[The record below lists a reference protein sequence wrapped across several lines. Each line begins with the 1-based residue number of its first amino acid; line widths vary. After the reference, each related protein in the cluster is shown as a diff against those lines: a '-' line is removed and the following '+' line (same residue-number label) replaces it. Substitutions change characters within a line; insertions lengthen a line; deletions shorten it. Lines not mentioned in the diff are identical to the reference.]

1 MKRRIHPLEILWCC
15 LLLNPLAA
23 ARALPEAGEIVGM
36 VTAPD
41 GSGLPGARISI
52 RQVTEDRT
60 FSVVAGGRG
69 VYRVPDLPAGRYEL
83 RAELN
88 GFEPSEIEGVAISE
102 GESRTVDFRLAIA
115 TIREIVTVVGNTPR
129 DSVQATEVRESSA
142 RDVGEAAAHA
152 CGLNKIRKG
161 GIANDV
167 ILRGFQSRDLNVL
180 IDGQRIY
187 GACPNHMDPAVFH
200 VDFAEVDR
208 IEIGKG
214 PFDVRNQGSL
224 GGLVNIITRKPDQ
237 GFHATANLSAG
248 SYDFVNP
255 SATIQ
260 YGNSRLSA
268 LGGYSYR
275 ISQPYVYGSG
285 KSFTQ
290 YGNYRPSAQDSDAF
304 AIGTAWGRF
313 SVSPRANHLVQIAY
327 SRQQADHVLYP
338 YLMMDAIYD
347 DADRINFGY
356 RIDKPFDR
364 LEALTVQGYYT
375 QVRHW
380 MTDEF
385 RTSSLSSPRG
395 YSMGTYATT
404 RTVGGKVEAGRENL
418 TLGLEAFS
426 RYWSA
431 STQMAGMAYKPQAS
445 IPDVETVAIGA
456 YVEYRK
462 SLRDNLRLE
471 LGGRVDRADTNTD
484 PSLANTNLYFAYN
497 STRSTSAVDSY
508 PSGSARLIY
517 SMPLGLE
524 FSAGI
529 GSTVRI
535 PDAVERYFA
544 LRRAGSDWV
553 GNPALEPSR
562 NSGFDGSVS
571 LRQRGLFVSSSVF
584 WNQVDNYIALTRA
597 VRVNPVPGVMNSNA
611 RSYENVGASIYGTE
625 VQLVYSFTSRLFLSS
640 AMAYIRGTQDPEP
653 ARNIFSTNLAEMPP
667 INSRTDLRYDTGRY
681 WAEVEGVFVGPQD
694 NVDTDLQETPTP
706 GYGIANARVGINF
719 KRLAVAF
726 GVYNIFDRFY
736 YENLS
741 YQRDPFR
748 SGTRVYEPGRN
759 FFINVS
765 YRF

>member
-1 MKRRIHPLEILWCC
+1 MRWAHSVGIFLCSC
-15 LLLNPLAA
+15 LLSTIPPAHA
-23 ARALPEAGEIVGM
+23 GPQTGEITGLI
-36 VTAPD
+36 TAPD
-41 GSGLPGARISI
+41 GSGLPGTRIII
-52 RQVTEDRT
+52 RQVSEART
-60 FSVVAGGRG
+60 FEVIAGGRG
-69 VYRVPDLPAGRYEL
+69 VYRLPDLPAGWYEL

-88 GFEPSEIEGVAISE
+88 GFEPSAIEEVAISE
-102 GESRTVDFRLAIA
+102 GESRTVDFKLAIA
-115 TIREIVTVVGNTPR
+115 TIREVVTVVGNTPR
-129 DSVQATEVRESSA
+129 ESVQSTEVRESSA
-142 RDVGEAAAHA
+142 RDVGEAASHA
-152 CGLNKIRKG
+152 LGLNKLRKG

-167 ILRGFQSRDLNVL
+167 AIRGFQSRDLNVL
-180 IDGQRIY
+180 IDGERIY

-224 GGLVNIITRKPDQ
+224 GGLVNIITRKPEQ
-237 GFHATANLSAG
+237 GFHATGNLSAG
-248 SYDFVNP
+248 SYGFVNP

-260 YGNSRLSA
+260 YANSRFSA

-275 ISQPYVYGSG
+275 VSQPFVYGSG
-285 KSFTQ
+285 KSFTE
-290 YGNYRPSAQDSDAF
+290 YGNYRPSAQEGDAF

-313 SVSPRANHLVQIAY
+313 SVSPRSNHLLQISYA
-327 SRQQADHVLYP
+327 RQQADHVLYP

-356 RIDKPFDR
+356 QIDNPFGR
-364 LEALTVQGYYT
+364 VKALTIQGYYT

-385 RTSSLSSPRG
+385 RTSSMNALRG
-395 YSMGTYATT
+395 FSMGTYAST
-404 RTVGGKVEAGRENL
+404 RTAGGKIEATFNNL
-418 TLGLEAFS
+418 TFGMEVFS

-431 STQMAGMAYKPQAS
+431 STQMAGMAYTPQAS
-445 IPDVETVAIGA
+445 IPDVETVAAGA

-462 SLRDNLRLE
+462 SLRENLKLE
-471 LGGRVDRADTNTD
+471 LGGRVDRTDSSADPT
-484 PSLANTNLYFAYN
+484 LANTDLYFAYN
-497 STRSTSAVDSY
+497 STTSTSAVDAF

-517 SMPLGLE
+517 QMPMGLE

-562 NSGFDGSVS
+562 NTGFDGSAS
-571 LRQRGLFVSSSVF
+571 LRHRGLLVSSSFF
-584 WNQVDNYIALTRA
+584 WNQVGNYIALTRA
-597 VRVNPVPGVMNSNA
+597 SRVNLIPGVMNSNA
-611 RSYENVGASIYGTE
+611 RSYQNVEASIYGTE

-640 AMAYIRGTQDPEP
+640 TMAYMRGTQDPEP
-653 ARNIFSTNLAEMPP
+653 ARNIFSPNLAEMPP

-681 WAEVEGVFVGPQD
+681 WAEIEGVFAGPQ
-694 NVDTDLQETPTP
+694 NNLDTDLQETPTP
-706 GYGIANARVGINF
+706 GYGIANARAGINF
-719 KRLAVAF
+719 KQLAVAF
-726 GVYNIFDRFY
+726 GIHNLFDRFY

-759 FFINVS
+759 LFINVS

>member
-1 MKRRIHPLEILWCC
+1 MKGWIHTLE
-15 LLLNPLAA
+15 LLLFFCFLSTIRPAHA
-23 ARALPEAGEIVGM
+23 GPQTGEITGLIS
-36 VTAPD
+36 APD
-41 GSGLPGARISI
+41 GSGLPGARITV
-52 RQVTEDRT
+52 RRVNDGRT
-60 FSVVAGGRG
+60 FEVIAGGRG
-69 VYRVPDLPAGRYEL
+69 VYRVADLPAGRYEL
-83 RAELN
+83 RVELN
-88 GFEPSEIEGVAISE
+88 GFEPSPLQEAVVSE
-102 GESRTVDFRLAIA
+102 GGSGKVDFKLAIA
-115 TIREIVTVVGNTPR
+115 TIREVVTVIGNAPR
-129 DSVQATEVRESSA
+129 ESVQSTEVRESSA

-152 CGLNKIRKG
+152 LGLNKLRKG

-167 ILRGFQSRDLNVL
+167 VVRGFQSRDLNVL
-180 IDGQRIY
+180 IDGERIY
-187 GACPNHMDPAVFH
+187 GACPNHMDPAAFH

-224 GGLVNIITRKPDQ
+224 GGLVNIITRKPEQ
-237 GFHATANLSAG
+237 GFHATGNLSAG
-248 SYDFVNP
+248 SYEFLNP
-255 SATIQ
+255 SATVQ
-260 YGNSRLSA
+260 YANNRVSA

-275 ISQPYVYGSG
+275 ISKPFLYGSG
-285 KSFTQ
+285 KSFTE
-290 YGNYRPSAQDSDAF
+290 YGNYRPSAQESDAF

-313 SVSPRANHLVQIAY
+313 SVSPRSNHLLQVSYA
-327 SRQQADHVLYP
+327 RQQADHILYP

-356 RIDKPFDR
+356 QIDNPFGR
-364 LEALTVQGYYT
+364 VEALTFQGYYT

-385 RTSSLSSPRG
+385 RTSSVNTPRS
-395 YSMGTYATT
+395 YSMGTYAAT
-404 RTVGGKVEAGRENL
+404 RTAGGKIEAGLNNL
-418 TLGLEAFS
+418 TFGMEVFS

-445 IPDVETVAIGA
+445 IPDVETVAVGA

-462 SLRDNLRLE
+462 SLRDDLRLE
-471 LGGRVDRADTNTD
+471 LGGRVDRTDSSADPT
-484 PSLANTNLYFAYN
+484 LANTNLYFAYN
-497 STRSTSAVDSY
+497 STTSTSAVDAF

-517 SMPLGLE
+517 QLPVGLE

-562 NSGFDGSVS
+562 NTGFDGSAS
-571 LRQRGLFVSSSVF
+571 LRHRGLFASSSFF

-597 VRVNPVPGVMNSNA
+597 PKVNTVPGVMNSNA
-611 RSYENVGASIYGTE
+611 RSYQNVEASIYGTE

-640 AMAYIRGTQDPEP
+640 AMAYMRGTQDPEP

-667 INSRTDLRYDTGRY
+667 INSRTDLRYDTGKY
-681 WAEVEGVFVGPQD
+681 WAEIEGFFAGPQD
-694 NVDTDLQETPTP
+694 NLDTDLQETPTP
-706 GYGIANARVGINF
+706 GYGIANARAGINF
-719 KRLAVAF
+719 NRLAVAF
-726 GVYNIFDRFY
+726 GMQNIFDRFY

-759 FFINVS
+759 LYLNIS

>member
-1 MKRRIHPLEILWCC
+1 MKGWNHSLEILLCC
-15 LLLNPLAA
+15 LLGFVTSAPAA
-23 ARALPEAGEIVGM
+23 PKSGEIAGII
-36 VTAPD
+36 TAPD
-41 GSGLPGARISI
+41 GSGLPGTRISV
-52 RQVTEDRT
+52 RRTVDDRT
-60 FSVVAGGRG
+60 YGVIAGGRG
-69 VYRVPDLPAGRYEL
+69 VYRVPDLPPGKYEV
-83 RAELN
+83 RAELD
-88 GFEPSEIEGVAISE
+88 GFEPSAIEEVTLSQ

-115 TIREIVTVVGNTPR
+115 TIREIITVVGTAPR
-129 DSVQATEVRESSA
+129 DAVQAAEVRESSA
-142 RDVGEAAAHA
+142 RDVGEAAARTN
-152 CGLNKIRKG
+152 GINKIRKG

-167 ILRGFQSRDLNVL
+167 AVRGLQSRDLNVL
-180 IDGQRIY
+180 IDGERIY

-224 GGLVNIITRKPDQ
+224 GGLVNIITRKPEQ
-237 GFHATANLSAG
+237 GFHATANLSTG

-260 YGNSRLSA
+260 YANSRFSA

-275 ISQPYVYGSG
+275 ISQPFVYGSG
-285 KSFTQ
+285 KRFTE
-290 YGNYRPSAQDSDAF
+290 YGNYRPSTQDSEAF

-313 SVSPRANHLVQIAY
+313 SVSPRTDHLLQVSYA
-327 SRQQADHVLYP
+327 RQQADHVLYP

-347 DADRINFGY
+347 DADRVNFGY
-356 RIDKPFDR
+356 QIDRPFGRI
-364 LEALTVQGYYT
+364 EALTIHGYYT

-385 RTSSLSSPRG
+385 RTSSLNTPRG

-404 RTVGGKVEAGRENL
+404 RTFGGKVEVGLENL
-418 TLGLEAFS
+418 TFGLEAFS

-445 IPDVETVAIGA
+445 IPGAETVSVGA

-462 SLRDNLRLE
+462 SLRDDLRLE
-471 LGGRVDRADTNTD
+471 LGGRVDRADSSAD
-484 PSLANTNLYFAYN
+484 PTLANTNLYFAYN
-497 STRSTSAVDSY
+497 STRSTAAVDTF
-508 PSGSARLIY
+508 PSGSARVIY
-517 SMPLGLE
+517 KMPLGLE
-524 FSAGI
+524 FGAGV
-529 GSTVRI
+529 GSVVRI

-562 NSGFDGSVS
+562 NTGFDGSVS
-571 LRQRGLFVSSSVF
+571 LRQRGLFVSSDFF
-584 WNQVDNYIALTRA
+584 WNQVGNYIAVTGA
-597 VRVNPVPGVMNSNA
+597 TKVNPVAGIMNSSA
-611 RSYENVGASIYGTE
+611 RSYQNVDASIYGTE

-640 AMAYIRGTQDPEP
+640 AMTYVRGTQNPDP
-653 ARNIFSTNLAEMPP
+653 ARNVFSTYIAEMPP

-681 WAEVEGVFVGPQD
+681 WAELEGIFAGPQD
-694 NVDTDLQETPTP
+694 NLDSDLQEAPTP
-706 GYGIANARVGINF
+706 GYGIANARAGINF
-719 KRLAVAF
+719 RRLAVAF
-726 GVYNIFDRFY
+726 GIQNLFDRFY

-741 YQRDPFR
+741 YQRDPYR

-759 FFINVS
+759 LFVNVS